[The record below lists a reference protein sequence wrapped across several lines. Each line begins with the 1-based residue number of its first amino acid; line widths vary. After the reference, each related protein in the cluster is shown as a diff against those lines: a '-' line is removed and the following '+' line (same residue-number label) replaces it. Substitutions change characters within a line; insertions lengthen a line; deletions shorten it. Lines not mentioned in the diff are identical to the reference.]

1 MIRMRGMIVIGL
13 ALVLVLFMVAFTSE
27 SFSLNSF
34 LRPAPRSPRISKV
47 YTQDYNSVSMAAD
60 NPEVIRALREQFLVP
75 PSTLPYNLS
84 QPEEENPSMVGASQT
99 RVPVPP
105 ALHFDYIFENW
116 MNLLTVMDKNTSIAS
131 ASSTFA
137 EQKRKWKVISIEQK
151 VDIIQQR
158 NGFYVECGALDG
170 EIRSNTL
177 FFERKRG
184 WNGILIEADPKNFNQ
199 MTEKHRKA
207 YMSSS
212 CLAPTTHP
220 TTQDNQGHILGKQQ
234 EHPSSSGSDV
244 GDIVEVQCF
253 PLYSYMVALNVTT
266 IDYFSLD
273 VEGAEFAVL
282 KTIPWDKVDITTLSV
297 EFIHDPEGKDAIQDY
312 MKERGYYVHSE
323 VRHYNWLANDFIFVK
338 YSKQ

>member
-84 QPEEENPSMVGASQT
+84 QPEEENPSMGQAQ
-99 RVPVPP
+99 RIDFI
-105 ALHFDYIFENW
+105 L
-116 MNLLTVMDKNTSIAS
+116 KG
-131 ASSTFA
+131 
-137 EQKRKWKVISIEQK
+137 K
-151 VDIIQQR
+151 R

-220 TTQDNQGHILGKQQ
+220 TTVMFQQQDNQGHILGKQQ